1 MDCKDN
7 IKRLLHGIESYNPEH
22 ILVLEQHLHWQITNS
37 EYDFEANL
45 ALLRLYQFYPEHF
58 NVDATKLVLLKAL
71 SSLNPTD
78 FNLCKYLIRL
88 DHLNREPLSLVVELG
103 LLLEA
108 CQFTEFWVITTSR
121 KSECYVWRTG
131 LQGCHVE
138 MQVSLYDSSHD
149 DVVYG
154 RVVAVCG
161 RLKFHKTHEFIY
173 PFIVQIVSQTYQRIS
188 KPMLSCFLDVSDM
201 ELKQII
207 KQNGWIECPP
217 TPQTSSDG
225 PWILVNKHEESVRSV
240 KIQERVN
247 FDAITSMAG
256 AFRPSKGEFFI
267 KTGS

>member
-1 MDCKDN
+1 MDCKSN

-108 CQFTEFWVITTSR
+108 CQFTEFWLRLRENPNVMSGVPDFRDAILKC
-121 KSECYVWRTG
+121 KSD
-131 LQGCHVE
+131 HF
-138 MQVSLYDSSHD
+138 
-149 DVVYG
+149 
-154 RVVAVCG
+154 
-161 RLKFHKTHEFIY
+161 K
-173 PFIVQIVSQTYQRIS
+173 FIVQIVSQTYQRIS
-188 KPMLSCFLDVSDM
+188 KPMLSCFLDVSDV

>member
-1 MDCKDN
+1 LYYYTIVGVPAASCDMDCKGN
-7 IKRLLHGIESYNPEH
+7 VKRLLHGIERYTFQLFSTCSYNPEH

-88 DHLNREPLSLVVELG
+88 DHLNEEPLSIVVELG
-103 LLLEA
+103 LLLES
-108 CQFTEFWVITTSR
+108 CQFTEFWLRLRENPNITSGVPDFRDAMLKCKSDHSR
-121 KSECYVWRTG
+121 FV
-131 LQGCHVE
+131 
-138 MQVSLYDSSHD
+138 
-149 DVVYG
+149 
-154 RVVAVCG
+154 
-161 RLKFHKTHEFIY
+161 
-173 PFIVQIVSQTYQRIS
+173 VQIVSQTYQRIS
-188 KPMLSCFLDVSDM
+188 KPILSCFLDVPDV

-217 TPQTSSDG
+217 TPQTNSDG

>member
-1 MDCKDN
+1 MDCKAN
-7 IKRLLHGIESYNPEH
+7 VKRLLHGIESYNPEH
-22 ILVLEQHLHWQITNS
+22 ILVLEHHLHWQITNS

-88 DHLNREPLSLVVELG
+88 DHLNKEPLSLVVELG

-108 CQFTEFWVITTSR
+108 CQFTEFWVNIFSPRDYPWLCVQLRLRENPNITSGVPDFRDAMLKCKSDHSR
-121 KSECYVWRTG
+121 LV
-131 LQGCHVE
+131 
-138 MQVSLYDSSHD
+138 
-149 DVVYG
+149 
-154 RVVAVCG
+154 
-161 RLKFHKTHEFIY
+161 
-173 PFIVQIVSQTYQRIS
+173 VQIVSQTYQRIS
-188 KPMLSCFLDVSDM
+188 KPMLSCFLDVPDV

-217 TPQTSSDG
+217 TPQTNPDG

>member
-88 DHLNREPLSLVVELG
+88 DHLNKEPLSLVVELG

-108 CQFTEFWVITTSR
+108 CQFTEFWLRLRENPNVTSGVPDFR
-121 KSECYVWRTG
+121 DAMLKYRTNCQSDVPTYIETHAQLFPG
-131 LQGCHVE
+131 RFRRGTETDNQTKW
-138 MQVSLYDSSHD
+138 MDRMPLYAASQFRWAMDSS
-149 DVVYG
+149 
-154 RVVAVCG
+154 
-161 RLKFHKTHEFIY
+161 E
-173 PFIVQIVSQTYQRIS
+173 QTRGECEIS
-188 KPMLSCFLDVSDM
+188 EDSGTRQF
-201 ELKQII
+201 
-207 KQNGWIECPP
+207 
-217 TPQTSSDG
+217 
-225 PWILVNKHEESVRSV
+225 
-240 KIQERVN
+240 
-247 FDAITSMAG
+247 
-256 AFRPSKGEFFI
+256 
-267 KTGS
+267 